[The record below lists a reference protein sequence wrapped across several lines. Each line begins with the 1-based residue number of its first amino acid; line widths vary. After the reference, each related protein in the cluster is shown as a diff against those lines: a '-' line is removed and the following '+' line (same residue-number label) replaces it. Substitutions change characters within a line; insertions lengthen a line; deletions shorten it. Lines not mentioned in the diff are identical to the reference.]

1 MQPQRQPGNAL
12 TKAYDL
18 AVWIIRRVERM
29 PRLHRYHL
37 GLGLQ
42 EMALEL
48 VDRLIVAEYTKDR
61 TPLLREINLHLEQMR
76 YRVRLCKDVGLLKL
90 PQYESCARQIDA
102 VGMSVGAWG
111 KKHGGREEG

>member
-1 MQPQRQPGNAL
+1 M
-12 TKAYDL
+12 
-18 AVWIIRRVERM
+18 
-29 PRLHRYHL
+29 
-37 GLGLQ
+37 
-42 EMALEL
+42 
-48 VDRLIVAEYTKDR
+48 
-61 TPLLREINLHLEQMR
+61 LREINLHLEQMR